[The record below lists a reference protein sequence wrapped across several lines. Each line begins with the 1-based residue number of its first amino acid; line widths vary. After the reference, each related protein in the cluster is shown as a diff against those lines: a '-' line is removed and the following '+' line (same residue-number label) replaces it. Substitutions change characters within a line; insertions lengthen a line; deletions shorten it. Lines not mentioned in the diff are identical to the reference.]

1 MSEPTKP
8 LLIVLTIIFVPL
20 IGYFGFQFVTEYYR
34 SKNAVHINF
43 KKHKEKVKGYTKT
56 KNRAWQVDDD
66 LYLED
71 KVELTDKDQ

>member
-1 MSEPTKP
+1 MSEPTKA
-8 LLIVLTIIFVPL
+8 LLIVLAIIFVPL
-20 IGYFGFQFVTEYYR
+20 IGYFGFHFVREYYR

-43 KKHKEKVKGYTKT
+43 KKHKGKVKGYTKT
-56 KNRAWQVDDD
+56 KNGAWQVDDD